1 MVILLGRPP
10 KVLVPAVVGG
20 TQVKPDRSLTRIALL
35 MAAVAVV
42 LTPFCLSSPATAQVP
57 RGFEAVAENDCLI
70 LYINS
75 DTAEIAVTDK
85 RSGDIWHSNPPD
97 RDKVE
102 KIARGDGKLALG
114 AQFRLTY
121 YEPGDV
127 VRTVDSFVSSVA
139 HNQFEIEQ
147 IENGVRV
154 SYVVG
159 KQWAD
164 RDFLPLFLS
173 KDTFENEIL
182 GKITDSRTR
191 RTIEGFYVLLTLEK
205 STGEGASIAGYSLMS
220 PGTTLRDRDQRTLTE
235 VMIDHIVLNTS
246 SLRDRNDIKESTLAP
261 FIDTEFYMLKQR
273 ERDLLAWDLE
283 DIVAVMKDIELD
295 PNVISDHYVRLGID
309 PRVQNIVVFHVPVEY
324 TLDGDNLVVR
334 VPASEIR
341 YPEDVLDSEGQKVT
355 YPLVSIDVLPY
366 FGAADMTAD
375 GYMFV
380 PDGSGALIRLNN
392 NKTGLNA
399 YAGRVYGRDNAL
411 SPPPASLDSKL
422 CSFPVYGLKAGDK
435 AFLGIIEAG
444 DALAQIAADIAGKR
458 ESYNT
463 ICAQFRLLGHA
474 TTSLQGEVDATHRES
489 AQWVYGRTTINVYQE
504 DMYAGDIQVR
514 YAFLHGEDAGYQGMA
529 RYYQDYLV
537 SRGRMT
543 RLSPRDGAPLYVE
556 LIGAVTDYR
565 PVLGV
570 PREIVV
576 PLTTYRQAKDIASRI
591 AAQGIGDIRLVYSGW
606 MQYGISHVYPT
617 GVKLEKALGSKS
629 DLFALRDYMDS
640 IGGQLY
646 PSVDFVMVYRAD
658 LFTGFRPWR
667 DASRFLNRTE
677 AFYPI
682 VYAQRANPANRSP
695 WSVYVLSPSRLDNL
709 VSRYLK
715 DYAEYGF
722 SGLALGDLAFQL
734 HSDFRHRQTIDRQAT
749 LSIVEAQITKAKDDY
764 SLRLLA
770 VGANAY
776 AIPYVDDIL
785 CLPMTC
791 GGQDI
796 IDEAVPFMQLVLHG
810 YFDYAGDPANFAPD
824 RDHYLLKLLE
834 TGSAPYFLGYYAD
847 SSVLKGSAFDYL
859 YTGQF
864 EKWLEDA
871 AALYATAD
879 AVLGRVQSQR
889 IVDHRKL
896 AENVYQTCY
905 EDGTSVVVNYGDS
918 AVTVKGQEVGP
929 LGFVVLED

>member
-1 MVILLGRPP
+1 M
-10 KVLVPAVVGG
+10 GG
-20 TQVKPDRSLTRIALL
+20 AQVKTDRSLTCIALL
-35 MAAVAVV
+35 MTAVTVV
-42 LTPFCLSSPATAQVP
+42 ITSVCLCSPATAQVP
-57 RGFEAVAENDCLI
+57 RGFGAVAENESLI
-70 LYINS
+70 LHINS

-85 RSGDIWHSNPPD
+85 RSGDTWYSNPPD

-121 YEPGDV
+121 FEPGDV

-139 HNQFEIEQ
+139 HNQFEIEP

-154 SYVVG
+154 RYIVG

-164 RDFLPLFLS
+164 RDFLPLFMS
-173 KDTFENEIL
+173 KDTFENEVL
-182 GKITDSRTR
+182 AKITDSRTR
-191 RTIEGFYVLLTLEK
+191 RTIEGFYILLALEK
-205 STGEGASIAGYSLMS
+205 STGEGASIAGYSLKS

-246 SLRDRNDIKESTLAP
+246 SIRDRNDIKESTLAP
-261 FIDTEFYMLKQR
+261 FIGTEFYMLKQR
-273 ERDLLAWDLE
+273 ERDLLAWDVE
-283 DIVAVMKDIELD
+283 DIVALMKDVELD
-295 PNVISDHYVRLGID
+295 PSSVSDHYVRLGLD
-309 PRVQNIVVFHVPVEY
+309 PRVQNIVVFHVPIEY

-341 YPEDVLDSEGQKVT
+341 YPKDVLNAEGQKVT

-366 FGAADMTAD
+366 LGAADNTAD

-411 SPPPASLDSKL
+411 SPPPSSLDSKL
-422 CSFPVYGLKAGDK
+422 CSFPVYGLKAGEK
-435 AFLGIIEAG
+435 AFLSIIEAG
-444 DALAQIAADIAGKR
+444 DALAQITADIAGKR

-463 ICAQFRLLGHA
+463 VCAQFRLIGHA
-474 TTSLQGEVDATHRES
+474 TTSLQGEVDSTHKES

-504 DMYAGDIQVR
+504 DIYTGDIQIR
-514 YAFLHGEDAGYQGMA
+514 YAFLYGEDAGYQGMA
-529 RYYQDYLV
+529 RYYEDYLV
-537 SRGRMT
+537 SRGWMT
-543 RLSPRDGAPLYVE
+543 RLSPKDGTPLYVE
-556 LIGAVTDYR
+556 LVGAVTDFK

-570 PREIVV
+570 PRETIV
-576 PLTTYRQAKDIASRI
+576 PLTTYKQAKDLVSRI
-591 AAQGIGDIRLVYSGW
+591 AAQGIEDIRVVYSGW
-606 MQYGISHVYPT
+606 MRYGISHVYPT
-617 GVKLEKALGSKS
+617 GVKLERALGSKS
-629 DLFALRDYMDS
+629 DLLALRDYMDS
-640 IGGQLY
+640 IGGRFY
-646 PSVDFVMVYRAD
+646 PSVDFVMVHRAD
-658 LFTGFRPWR
+658 LFSGFRPWR

-677 AFYPI
+677 ALYPM
-682 VYAQRANPANRSP
+682 VYAQRANPANRNP
-695 WSVYVLSPSRLDNL
+695 YSVYVLSPSRLDDL

-715 DYAEYGF
+715 DYTSYGF

-734 HSDFRHRQTIDRQAT
+734 HSDFRHRATIDRQAT
-749 LSIVEAQITKAKDDY
+749 RSIVEAQIAKAKNDY

-776 AIPYVDDIL
+776 ALPYVDDIL
-785 CLPMTC
+785 NVPTTC

-796 IDEAVPFMQLVLHG
+796 IDEAVPFAQMVLHG
-810 YFDYAGDPANFAPD
+810 YFDYAGDPANYAPD

-859 YTGQF
+859 YTGEF
-864 EKWLEDA
+864 EEWLEDA
-871 AALYATAD
+871 ATLYATANS
-879 AVLGRVQSQR
+879 VLGRVQSQR
-889 IVDHRKL
+889 IVGHRKL
-896 AENVYQTCY
+896 FDNVYETRF
-905 EDGTSVVVNYGDS
+905 EDGTSVVVNYSDS
-918 AVTVKGQEVGP
+918 AVTVRGQEVGP
-929 LGFVVLED
+929 LGFVVLEELEEEQAI